1 MKIIQK
7 KCLFTS
13 LLLAMAMTVSL
24 PANAYRGGWGV
35 GAGLIAGG
43 IIGAELSRPY
53 YYPPAYVYAPP
64 PVVVQQQPIL
74 VQQPAYVS
82 SQPQQASTSN
92 VWNYCESLKTYYPY
106 AQSCPEGWKQVPASP
121 PPPPR

>member
-1 MKIIQK
+1 MRILRVKYFI
-7 KCLFTS
+7 TS
-13 LLLAMAMTVSL
+13 LLLAFVMTLSL
-24 PANAYRGGWGV
+24 PAHAYRDGLGI

-43 IIGAELSRPY
+43 IVGAELSRPY
-53 YYPPAYVYAPP
+53 YYPTAYVYAPP

-74 VQQPAYVS
+74 VQQPAYVI

-106 AQSCPEGWKQVPASP
+106 AQSCPEAWKQVPASP
-121 PPPPR
+121 PPPR